1 VILKIT
7 FPKGGLVMSTRRYWV
22 YLVVLLFLA
31 GVVTVW
37 KAPFVTR
44 DASAGQPTA
53 SSHEKTFYMVTGEF
67 KGRYQGKK
75 LEAYR
80 WDPGMIVVHQGDRVH
95 LMIRGVSGKEHPFSI
110 KGYNVRGNVRQGHM
124 THVSFTA
131 NKPGTFQ
138 LICHTHPTAETNGP
152 MIGYIVVLPR

>member
-1 VILKIT
+1 
-7 FPKGGLVMSTRRYWV
+7 MSTRRFWL
-22 YLVVLLFLA
+22 YLAVVLFLT
-31 GVVTVW
+31 GTVCIT
-37 KAPFVTR
+37 KAPFVVR
-44 DASAGQPTA
+44 DAFAGQPTL
-53 SSHEKTFYMVTGEF
+53 SQEKTFYMVTGEF

-110 KGYNVRGNVRQGHM
+110 QGYNVRGNVRQGQI
-124 THVSFTA
+124 TRVSFTA
-131 NKPGTFQ
+131 YKPGTFP

-152 MIGYIVVLPR
+152 MIGYIVVLPRQTT

>member
-1 VILKIT
+1 
-7 FPKGGLVMSTRRYWV
+7 MSPRRFWL
-22 YLVVLLFLA
+22 YLVLVLFLTGA
-31 GVVTVW
+31 VYIGE
-37 KAPFVTR
+37 APFVAR
-44 DASAGQPTA
+44 DASAGQPTTT
-53 SSHEKTFYMVTGEF
+53 SEKTFYMVTGEV

-95 LMIRGVSGKEHPFSI
+95 LVIRGVSGKEHPFSI
-110 KGYNVRGNVRQGHM
+110 QGYHVRGNVRQGQI
-124 THVSFTA
+124 TRVSFTA

-152 MIGYIVVLPR
+152 MIGYIVVLPRGTK